1 MSDAPL
7 WTAAKA
13 AKATAGLAQGDWSAS
28 GVSIDSRSL
37 APGDLFVALA
47 GPNFDGH
54 DFVVGALESGAAA
67 AMIHRRPSG
76 LPQNAPLL
84 EVGDTLAALAALGKA
99 ARARSEATIVGIT
112 GSAGKTGT
120 KEAMRACLGKIASC
134 YANASSLNNH
144 WGVPLSLSRFASDER
159 YGVFEMGMNHAGEI
173 AELTRMVR
181 PHLAV
186 ITNIGIAHIEFFSS
200 RAGIA
205 DAKAEIFQGLDGPK
219 IAVLPR
225 DCDYF
230 DRLQTAAREC
240 GAKRILTFG
249 RHSESDIRL
258 GDAALSAEGSLVTAS
273 ALGRRIAYPLPLPG
287 EHWVSNSLAV
297 VAALVALDVDLETAV
312 MGFAELKAMKGRGA
326 RKRIPLAAGG
336 TLLMIDDSYNANPIS
351 VAAALAVLG
360 RLEGGRR
367 IAVLGDMLELGDDA
381 SRYHRELTDPIE
393 EAGLDLVF
401 TCGTEMAAL
410 QEALPEG
417 LRGAHAASSAELAP
431 QVAAALLPG
440 DLVLVKGSLGSRMA
454 LIVDAIEGLAG
465 PAADS
470 AMGG

>member
-1 MSDAPL
+1 
-7 WTAAKA
+7 
-13 AKATAGLAQGDWSAS
+13 
-28 GVSIDSRSL
+28 
-37 APGDLFVALA
+37 
-47 GPNFDGH
+47 
-54 DFVVGALESGAAA
+54 
-67 AMIHRRPSG
+67 
-76 LPQNAPLL
+76 
-84 EVGDTLAALAALGKA
+84 
-99 ARARSEATIVGIT
+99 
-112 GSAGKTGT
+112 
-120 KEAMRACLGKIASC
+120 
-134 YANASSLNNH
+134 
-144 WGVPLSLSRFASDER
+144 
-159 YGVFEMGMNHAGEI
+159 
-173 AELTRMVR
+173 
-181 PHLAV
+181 
-186 ITNIGIAHIEFFSS
+186 
-200 RAGIA
+200 
-205 DAKAEIFQGLDGPK
+205 
-219 IAVLPR
+219 
-225 DCDYF
+225 
-230 DRLQTAAREC
+230 
-240 GAKRILTFG
+240 
-249 RHSESDIRL
+249 
-258 GDAALSAEGSLVTAS
+258 
-273 ALGRRIAYPLPLPG
+273 
-287 EHWVSNSLAV
+287 
-297 VAALVALDVDLETAV
+297 

-465 PAADS
+465 PATDS